1 MGGDVE
7 TWRRVYKIIMD
18 REDKAVAGIG
28 DEFQHDFSCNDYSTA
43 NHIDMDKFKATVLL
57 SDAMPIGAEF
67 AIISAKEER

>member
-1 MGGDVE
+1 
-7 TWRRVYKIIMD
+7 MD

-57 SDAMPIGAEF
+57 SDLEYPQFLTPKNNERPCFIG
-67 AIISAKEER
+67 

>member
-1 MGGDVE
+1 MLVSE
-7 TWRRVYKIIMD
+7 MNFSMIFRVMT
-18 REDKAVAGIG
+18 
-28 DEFQHDFSCNDYSTA
+28 YSTA